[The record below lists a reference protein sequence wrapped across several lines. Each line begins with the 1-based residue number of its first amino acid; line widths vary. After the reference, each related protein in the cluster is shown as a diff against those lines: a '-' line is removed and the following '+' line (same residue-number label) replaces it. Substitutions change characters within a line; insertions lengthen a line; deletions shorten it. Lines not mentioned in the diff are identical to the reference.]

1 MEQFIQLIIFGLQLG
16 VIYALIAM
24 GYTMVY
30 GIIRLINFAHG
41 DLVMIGAFSAYFIAR
56 IPGAGFIPVII
67 VAMLIPAMVSVV
79 IERLA
84 YRPLRNRPRLSVLIT
99 AIGVSIFLEN
109 LPRMIPV
116 IGPNYRS
123 FPQLIEFREF
133 ILYNTVRINT
143 IQITNIVASFIL
155 LVFMIGIVRFT
166 KMGRA
171 MRAVSFNKDAAALM
185 GINVDK
191 IIALTFFI
199 GASLAGAGGVLYS
212 LTYPMIDVLMGV
224 WLGTKVFVAAVLG
237 GIGSIPGAV
246 LGGLLMGVVE
256 VCATAINSELGYGSG
271 FIILILVLLFRP
283 EGLLGK
289 PTIEKV

>member
-1 MEQFIQLIIFGLQLG
+1 MERPLQLLVFGVQLG

-41 DLVMIGAFSAYFIAR
+41 DLVMIGAFTAYFAAR
-56 IPGAGFIPVII
+56 IPGAGFLPII
-67 VAMLIPAMVSVV
+67 LAAMLVPAVLSVV

-109 LPRMIPV
+109 FPRLIPF
-116 IGPNYRS
+116 IGPNYRP
-123 FPQLIEFREF
+123 FPQLIPFKDF
-133 ILYNTVRINT
+133 PLYGSVAVNS
-143 IQITNIVASFIL
+143 IQLTNIAASFFL
-155 LVFMIGIVRFT
+155 LMALMYIVKFT

-171 MRAVSFNKDAAALM
+171 MRAVAFNKDAAALM
-185 GINVDK
+185 GIDVNRV
-191 IIALTFFI
+191 ITLTFFL
-199 GASLAGAGGVLYS
+199 GAALAGAGGVLYS
-212 LTYPMIDVLMGV
+212 LTYPMIDILMGV
-224 WLGTKVFVAAVLG
+224 WLGTKAFVAAVLG

-256 VCATAINSELGYGSG
+256 VFATAFYSELGYGSG
-271 FIILILVLLFRP
+271 FIVLILVLLFRP
-283 EGLLGK
+283 EGLMGK
-289 PTIEKV
+289 PTVEKV